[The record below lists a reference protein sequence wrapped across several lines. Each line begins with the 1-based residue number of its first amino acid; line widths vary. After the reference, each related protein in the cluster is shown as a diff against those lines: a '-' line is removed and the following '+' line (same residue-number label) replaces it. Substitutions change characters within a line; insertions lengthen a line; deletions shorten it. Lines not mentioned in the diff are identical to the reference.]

1 MRQNEPQDNGM
12 TSSGSS
18 SNKIAKYDAV
28 LVGLITG
35 VSSAVLAEHARDL
48 SNRTLEPVVQY
59 VCVAAEAE
67 MSVLRRHWIAGHA
80 PTVDVIAQ
88 NPECVGCAIAGDII
102 RSAAQHLDAGFTTID
117 AVLPPGTDAV
127 HMSQRIN
134 EQTGLVTSHLRVVLD
149 AATIHDDVHCG
160 DDLRSTDMISWHGD
174 QRWVAHATI
183 GLVTAAD
190 QVILA
195 APNGDGATAIALV
208 SHLNPAAGI
217 HTQLADV
224 PTHVTFNATDLA
236 ARRDGVTRP
245 YTPPRAQAGY
255 ESSVIADH
263 RPFHPQ
269 RLLQAVTEIAEH
281 VVRVEGQ
288 LWLATQPG
296 QVFRLHVSAGLASLD
311 PRAEWLSNEIWEAPS
326 ESRRATADWDSLPIW
341 GDRNSQLT
349 VTTSSY
355 ADTDMHRAV
364 TTRLTRALAT
374 TDELAEGPDLWR
386 TWDDPFR
393 P

>member
-1 MRQNEPQDNGM
+1 MRQNEPQGDGI
-12 TSSGSS
+12 SPSGSS
-18 SNKIAKYDAV
+18 SNKLTKQNTV

-35 VSSAVLAEHARDL
+35 VSSAVLAEHSRDL

-59 VCVAAEAE
+59 VCVVAEAKI
-67 MSVLRRHWIAGHA
+67 SVLRRHWIAGHA

-88 NPECVGCAIAGDII
+88 NPDCVGCAIAADVI

-149 AATIHDDVHCG
+149 AARIHADVHCS
-160 DDLRSTDMISWHGD
+160 DDLHSSEMVSWSGD

-190 QVILA
+190 QVVLT
-195 APNGDGATAIALV
+195 APNGDDATAIALV
-208 SHLNPAAGI
+208 RHLNPAARV
-217 HTQLADV
+217 HSQLAEL
-224 PTHVTFNATDLA
+224 PTHVTFNAEATA
-236 ARRDGVTRP
+236 ARRDGVAGP
-245 YTPPRAQAGY
+245 SMPPLAQAGY
-255 ESSVIADH
+255 ESSVTAYH

-269 RLLQAVTEIAEH
+269 RLLQAVTEVAEH

-288 LWLATQPG
+288 LWLATQPE

-311 PRAEWLSNEIWEAPS
+311 ACGQRL
-326 ESRRATADWDSLPIW
+326 
-341 GDRNSQLT
+341 GGRNSNIV

-364 TTRLTRALAT
+364 VTRLTRAVAT
-374 TDELAEGPDLWR
+374 PHEFAAGPDLWR
-386 TWDDPFR
+386 GWDDPFR
-393 P
+393 SP